1 MYILWIEMTI
11 LVINKKANSESW
23 LLKNMFKNYL
33 MDLDKLE
40 HYKTL
45 HIGS

>member
-1 MYILWIEMTI
+1 MTI

-40 HYKTL
+40 HYKIL
-45 HIGS
+45 RIDN